1 MKYSKPEI
9 EISKLETTDIMESSS
24 EGSLTVGGITITGP
38 NSSFI
43 TGFDE
48 LRG

>member
-9 EISKLETTDIMESSS
+9 EYSKLETTDNMGSSS
-24 EGSLTVGGITITGP
+24 EGSLTIGDVTISGP
-38 NSSFI
+38 SSNFV